1 MSNQILLSYV
11 STEDN
16 KDAIINA
23 NNNISITLE
32 KGHSISLSKLDLVLS
47 NKTLP
52 EYILPVLNK
61 STIGS
66 HTYANSI
73 YNYRI
78 TYCKTNGETTTKDI
92 NFKIDI
98 SNFSVNEDENGQL
111 DNFNDCFK
119 LSFPYFFSLLN
130 KSISDTIEQE
140 LGATLPF
147 LSSNNFKQLSPCFEA
162 NNDNITYYCLFK
174 SDVNNTLR
182 YYNNLSEFNNDINVG
197 SYTFGFDEYI
207 KNLLFREW
215 ETYKET
221 DGFYY
226 IKSNQ
231 LVNYSADEIKMTTN
245 NPNIPAPDPTKPD
258 EKYETYYIIS
268 YKSPHFYE
276 YSSYIKSILYT
287 IDGLNS
293 VSMYLPINNKSY
305 SLINNTTNINS
316 SLNVISILQPNQ
328 ETKGLYRLTY
338 SNPDQKNNSCLCVND
353 ITFNNISATLYYID
367 KYNNIEKIKLYKG
380 DSITS
385 VVCIQ

>member
-16 KDAIINA
+16 KEAIINA
-23 NNNISITLE
+23 HNNISITLE
-32 KGHSISLSKLDLVLS
+32 KGHSISLSKLDLIFS

-61 STIGS
+61 STSGG
-66 HTYANSI
+66 HTYANTI
-73 YNYRI
+73 YNFRI
-78 TYCKTNGETTTKDI
+78 TYCKTDGQTSTKDV
-92 NFKIDI
+92 NFKLNI
-98 SNFSVNEDENGQL
+98 SDFTVNEDESGQL

-140 LGATLPF
+140 LGPTLSV

-162 NNDNITYYCLFK
+162 NNENITYYCLFN
-174 SDVNNTLR
+174 STVGNTLR
-182 YYNNLSEFNNDINVG
+182 YYNNLTEFNNDINVG
-197 SYTFGFDEYI
+197 SITFGFDENI

-221 DGFYY
+221 DGYYY

-231 LVNYSADEIKMTTN
+231 MVNYNADELTLTIN
-245 NPNIPAPDPTKPD
+245 GNE
-258 EKYETYYIIS
+258 EKYYIIS

-276 YSSYIKSILYT
+276 YSSYIKSIIYT
-287 IDGLNS
+287 IDGLNC
-293 VSMYLPINNKSY
+293 VSMYLPINNKSF
-305 SLINNTTNINS
+305 SLINNTSNINS

-338 SNPDQKNNSCLCVND
+338 SNPDQKNNSCISTND

-380 DSITS
+380 DCITS